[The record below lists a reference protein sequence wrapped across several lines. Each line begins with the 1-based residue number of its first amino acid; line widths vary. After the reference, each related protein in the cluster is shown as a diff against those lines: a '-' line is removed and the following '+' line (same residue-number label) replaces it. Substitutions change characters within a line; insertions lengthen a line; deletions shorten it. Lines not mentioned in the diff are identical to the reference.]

1 MPHRTC
7 ITNENAL
14 HYPVRFG
21 VDQRGLNGGTVAIE
35 NTRLSMS
42 YDSAGHTFAVTDR
55 ATPKTVLTAGRSSEA
70 PVARTQSLAVKDAV
84 LARAANSRHVRGWYG
99 FPR

>member
-1 MPHRTC
+1 MKTLF
-7 ITNENAL
+7 IILFAL
-14 HYPVRFG
+14 
-21 VDQRGLNGGTVAIE
+21 GLISTAVSGGTVAIE

-55 ATPKTVLTAGRSSEA
+55 ATRKTVLTAGRLLEA

-84 LARAANSRHVRGWYG
+84 FGKGRQIRVTYTDGR